1 MHPGAMR
8 MQRMKD
14 ASDKDKKADGDPHLF
29 YPHPLHPHPLHP
41 LMLRHFS
48 PMGPCCS

>member
-14 ASDKDKKADGDPHLF
+14 ASDKDKKVDEDPHLF
-29 YPHPLHPHPLHP
+29 HPHPLHP
-41 LMLRHFS
+41 LMLRDFS
-48 PMGPCCS
+48 PMGPCCN